1 MKILRNKAFQI
12 FAALLAFFAFSS
24 DVLDDIADRGAYADQ
39 TSQSSHH
46 HKGACGNCAS
56 HSHDE
61 HAIAAVVVLA
71 VPAKL
76 PQVFVFPPVDDADPS
91 RLPASIDHPPQ
102 LA

>member
-1 MKILRNKAFQI
+1 MKILRNKAFQV

-24 DVLDDIADRGAYADQ
+24 DVLDDIADRGAFADQ

-46 HKGACGNCAS
+46 HKGVGGNGVG

-61 HAIAAVVVLA
+61 HAIAVVVVISALA
-71 VPAKL
+71 EL
-76 PQVFVFPPVDDADPS
+76 PEIFVFPPADEVDPRD
-91 RLPASIDHPPQ
+91 LPASIDHPPQ